1 MRAKPATL
9 PQLGSLAPN
18 DRTTLMIVA
27 AVTGA
32 ACAALVWKLPAGQ
45 VLPALGLLLIFC
57 SALTALLAFAIGS
70 KRGAHGFTAWDAA
83 GFFAF
88 FGCCAAMLSES
99 AHILALLEGNLAH
112 QADPFPRDPPL

>member
-9 PQLGSLAPN
+9 PLSGSLAPN

-32 ACAALVWKLPAGQ
+32 ACAALVWTLPAGQ
-45 VLPALGLLLIFC
+45 VLPALGLLLIC
-57 SALTALLAFAIGS
+57 CAALTAFLAFAIGS
-70 KRGAHGFTAWDAA
+70 KRGARGFTAWDAA

-88 FGCCAAMLSES
+88 FGCCAAMLSEPG
-99 AHILALLEGNLAH
+99 HVLALLDGNFAH